1 MTYQLI
7 QASAHDT
14 GLPDKS
20 VHCIVTSPPYMGL
33 RSYAGE
39 QMIEWPTVRYSPMPG
54 LPEITIQGC
63 EPGCVHEWASQIITP
78 KHNDD
83 GVKGSTLGGGKATQ
97 AQSQRTPIV
106 QDVCIHCGGWRGGL
120 GNEPTPEAF
129 IGHLILVMR
138 EMHRILRDDGTCF
151 VNLGDSF
158 SGSGGAHAAT
168 HQNDGLSKSRDRDG
182 VVLGGKKAGIPAKNL
197 YMIPSRFALACQAD
211 GWIVRSRM
219 PWIKRNGMPDSCEDR
234 PSQVIEDI
242 FMLAKSQDYFFDMH
256 AIKQPF
262 ADERGGNPGAYKWS
276 YANDAESGKGVR
288 GKGGPSTKL
297 QSEGWNANGEKSG
310 RNFRS
315 SDFFFKTWQGL
326 ATSEEGEPLAM
337 VINTKAYSGAHFACF
352 PPDLPLTL
360 IKAGTSAHGV
370 CPKCGAQWERM
381 VEKGERVTIPRLAEG
396 NEGLDSKMYGPAG
409 WNTYN
414 TVGWQ
419 PSCTCNAGEPIPAIV
434 CDPFNGSGSTGKAA
448 LQLNRS
454 YVGVDISKQYLEELA
469 PERLSNIQIELA
481 LA

>member
-1 MTYQLI
+1 MSYQLI
-7 QASAHDT
+7 RASAHNT

-20 VHCIVTSPPYMGL
+20 VHCVVTSPPYYGL
-33 RSYAGE
+33 RAYAGE

-54 LPEITIQGC
+54 LPELTIQGC
-63 EPGCVHEWASQIITP
+63 EPGCAHEWGEQLLQREQSGRSRLKWETGGQPAAKVPDGPVSQ
-78 KHNDD
+78 
-83 GVKGSTLGGGKATQ
+83 GAY
-97 AQSQRTPIV
+97 
-106 QDVCIHCGGWRGGL
+106 CIHCGGWRGGL

-138 EMHRILRDDGTCF
+138 EMWRVLRDDGCAF
-151 VNLGDSF
+151 INLGDSF
-158 SGSGGAHAAT
+158 SGSGGDHAAT
-168 HQNDGLSKSRDRDG
+168 HQNDALSKSRDRDG

-256 AIKQPF
+256 AVKMPAVVGYNGSSF
-262 ADERGGNPGAYKWS
+262 TKGKTKEAREHLSPVGTKERENQDGA
-276 YANDAESGKGVR
+276 N
-288 GKGGPSTKL
+288 
-297 QSEGWNANGEKSG
+297 G

-337 VINTKAYSGAHFACF
+337 VVNAKGYSGAHFACF

-370 CPKCGAQWERM
+370 CSKCQAPWVRV

-419 PSCTCNAGEPIPAIV
+419 PSCTCNAGEPIPATV
-434 CDPFNGSGSTGKAA
+434 LDPFNGSGTSGRVA
-448 LQLNRS
+448 LQLGRS
-454 YVGVDISKQYLEELA
+454 YIGVDISEEYLSDLA
-469 PERLSNIQIELA
+469 PERLSNVQMVMSL
-481 LA
+481 